1 MISIPLHWQILAGML
16 LGAAA
21 GLMLN
26 ASVSQRQSSMP
37 EHRLPD
43 GLRAV
48 EFFDSPNRIEIREIA
63 DDGSVR
69 QWVVDPSRRQPQ
81 SFASLESLRLAEPQR
96 FEDFQR
102 YGRSWARW
110 LGDGARRLG
119 GLFLRMLQM
128 VAVPLIVTSLVT
140 GVLGLDRAEQ
150 LGQMFLGTL
159 TYFIVTT
166 LLAILVGLLLVNLIQ
181 PGMQGGP
188 QTAQDGETTVTAGNL
203 AETLLAQLEAMIPT
217 NPFAA
222 LAEGHFLSII
232 SFSLLFGIFTLL
244 VGGRSADVLR
254 SFFEA
259 ALEVLMRM
267 TMAIIRLCP
276 AGVLLLMLYVTATQ
290 GWDVFRS
297 LAWYMTTVLA
307 ALGVHAVV
315 VLPMIVWF
323 VARKHPGSFA
333 RAMSPALLTAFSSAS
348 SNSALPLTLA
358 NVQQRAG
365 ISHRVGSFVLPLG
378 ATINMDGTAIYQ
390 AVAVVYI
397 GQLHYG
403 FSLPLAQQIIVM
415 FTTLLASI
423 GTAGIPHA
431 GLVMMVIIL
440 QSVGLPIELQ
450 GLILAVDRV
459 LDMCRTG
466 VNVWSDACGCAV
478 IERFQPV
485 KVPSTAQH

>member
-1 MISIPLHWQILAGML
+1 MTSIPLHWQILAGML

-21 GLMLN
+21 GLMLS
-26 ASVSQRQSSMP
+26 ATVSQRQSSLP
-37 EHRLPD
+37 EERLPA
-43 GLRAV
+43 GVRAV
-48 EFFDSPNRIEIREIA
+48 EFFDSTNRIEIRQVA
-63 DDGSVR
+63 RDDSVR
-69 QWVVDPSRRQPQ
+69 RWVVDPTGREPQ
-81 SFASLESLRLAEPQR
+81 SFTSLESLRQVEPQR

-110 LGDGARRLG
+110 LGDGSRRLG

-140 GVLGLDRAEQ
+140 GVLGLDRVEQ
-150 LGQMFLGTL
+150 LGHMFVGTL
-159 TYFIVTT
+159 TYFILTT
-166 LLAILVGLLLVNLIQ
+166 LLAILVGLLMVNLIQ
-181 PGMQGGP
+181 PGIHGG
-188 QTAQDGETTVTAGNL
+188 QQIVHDGEATSTAANL
-203 AETLLAQLEAMIPT
+203 AETLLTQLEAMIPT

-244 VGGRSADVLR
+244 VGGRSVEVLR
-254 SFFEA
+254 PFFEA
-259 ALEVLMRM
+259 ALAVLMSM

-276 AGVLLLMLYVTATQ
+276 LGVLFLMLYVTATQ
-290 GWDVFRS
+290 GWEVFRS

-307 ALGVHAVV
+307 ALGVHALV
-315 VLPMIVWF
+315 VLPAIVWF
-323 VARKHPGSFA
+323 VARRSPGKFA

-358 NVQQRAG
+358 NAQQRAG

-397 GQLHYG
+397 GQLHHG
-403 FSLPLAQQIIVM
+403 FSLPLSQQIIVL

-459 LDMCRTG
+459 LDMCRTSI
-466 VNVWSDACGCAV
+466 NVWSDACGCAV

-485 KVPSTAQH
+485 KLPSTAQP